1 MSWRVGESV
10 GIAHGGG
17 GVAEEGCVTERVRWL
32 VGVVLDAGQLGGL
45 EIEGLGV
52 FSS

>member
-1 MSWRVGESV
+1 VGESV
-10 GIAHGGG
+10 GVAPGGG
-17 GVAEEGCVTERVRWL
+17 GVVCMAEEGCVTERVRWL
-32 VGVVLDAGQLGGL
+32 VGVVLDTRQLGGL